1 MSLTNN
7 KFKSTTIYGILQNKD
22 YDDGSVLAD
31 AHIYRNLTV
40 DGNINNVSKT
50 AINYVS
56 NVTSDI
62 QTQINN
68 ISSGDY
74 STTQITVQNI
84 ASSGN
89 KQIFFNL
96 LSNSPTPIV
105 ASNFMGLA
113 MAYNNSGSFGETNLI
128 SYRGGDVTTGGIE
141 LSYLNLYNNK
151 IWLARFFRDQITFLK
166 V

>member
-1 MSLTNN
+1 MSLTNT
-7 KFKSTTIYGILQNKD
+7 KFKSTTIYGILQNKN

-50 AINYVS
+50 AINYVF

-68 ISSGDY
+68 MSSGDY

-84 ASSGN
+84 ASTGN
-89 KQIFFNL
+89 KQIFIQF
-96 LSNSPTPIV
+96 I
-105 ASNFMGLA
+105 F
-113 MAYNNSGSFGETNLI
+113 
-128 SYRGGDVTTGGIE
+128 
-141 LSYLNLYNNK
+141 K
-151 IWLARFFRDQITFLK
+151 
-166 V
+166 